1 LLNRYFTPKDLN
13 DSSVARQRRPGC
25 VPDRRLRARWL
36 SRLIGGLVGGVG
48 LSLLP
53 MLTLP
58 SQAAERIYLRYFI
71 LERSLSVADLESY
84 AQTGQPSAELAAY
97 LRLLK
102 SEQRQQLLQL
112 LRERIELNQVT
123 VAQFVDSPIGERML
137 GRLGRFVQDGTRQ
150 PNLAALKSATTL
162 AAGEPGG
169 VTLVNLMRQFPG
181 REIYLNLDEGLA
193 LFNTFQQLVSQ
204 TNAALAAVRQQ
215 AKTET
220 APPVVWS
227 AAAANNLG
235 NPGPYR
241 WQKITLQL
249 QDSSP
254 QRQKLTGRSRN
265 YQADVYVPL
274 TSQRRPVIVISHGL
288 GSNTQTYTYLAQ
300 HLASLGF
307 VVAVPE
313 HPGSSTTQLQGLITG
328 QLKDVADPKE
338 FIDRPLDIRFLLDEL
353 QRRSPNQPLL
363 RGRLNL
369 EQVGLIGQSFG
380 GYTALALAG
389 AKPDYAHW
397 KAACDA
403 QLDESLNVS
412 LLLQCQA
419 LTLPQQTYDF
429 RDPRIKAV
437 VAINPLTSAIFGK
450 AGLRS
455 VQVPVMIM
463 AGSADTVTPPLTEQV
478 RPFTWLPTNTP
489 KYLVVIDDATHF
501 STLGENEGNHSGFVL
516 PSGLIGPSPIV
527 ARNYLKILSTA
538 FMQTHVANQ
547 PKFAPVLT
555 AGSVRNFSKAPL
567 QLNLSRR
574 FSAELLT
581 VALQPKPR
589 GQNRPESTNQISPQ
603 PTPSATPTNRSDKPD
618 KKNKP
623 KKK

>member
-1 LLNRYFTPKDLN
+1 M
-13 DSSVARQRRPGC
+13 
-25 VPDRRLRARWL
+25 
-36 SRLIGGLVGGVG
+36 G

-71 LERSLSVADLESY
+71 LERSLSVTDLENY

-123 VAQFVDSPIGERML
+123 VAQFVDSPIGERL
-137 GRLGRFVQDGTRQ
+137 LDRLGRFVQDGTRK

-181 REIYLNLDEGLA
+181 REIYLNLDEGLG

-220 APPVVWS
+220 TTPSVWS

-235 NPGPYR
+235 NPGPFR

-254 QRQKLTGRSRN
+254 QRQKLTGRARN
-265 YQADVYVPL
+265 YQADVYVPV
-274 TSQRRPVIVISHGL
+274 TSQRQARPVMVISHGL

-328 QLKDVADPKE
+328 QLRDVADPKE
-338 FIDRPLDIRFLLDEL
+338 FIDRPLDIKFLLDEL

-389 AKPDYAHW
+389 AKPDYTHW
-397 KAACDA
+397 KVTCDS
-403 QLDESLNVS
+403 QINESLNVS

-437 VAINPLTSAIFGK
+437 IAINPLTSAIFGK
-450 AGLRS
+450 TGLRS
-455 VQVPVMIM
+455 VQVPVMII

-478 RPFTWLPTNTP
+478 RPFTWLPTTTP

-516 PSGLIGPSPIV
+516 PTGLIGPSPIV

-555 AGSVRNFSKAPL
+555 AGTVRNFSKAPL

-603 PTPSATPTNRSDKPD
+603 PTPNSTPANRSDKPD